1 MKSAFSLL
9 EIIIGILIIGL
20 VSSFA
25 IPKLLDSKDFANA
38 TTLKRDIL
46 SIVSSA
52 KTYKLQNSDF
62 TNIED
67 AIEINTNLWTQDNA
81 TLSDNSECLNLE
93 LSLPDSI
100 EMTSTKSTTE
110 VCDKLYKTIFKEDET
125 SKTFIL

>member
-1 MKSAFSLL
+1 MKAAFSLL

-25 IPKLLDSKDFANA
+25 IPNLLDSKDYASA

-52 KTYKLQNSDF
+52 QTYKLQNSDF
-62 TNIED
+62 SNIEE
-67 AIEINTNLWTQDNA
+67 AIEINENIWTQDDT
-81 TLSDNSECLNLE
+81 TLSDNSKCLKLE

-100 EMTSTKSTTE
+100 EMISNESTTE